1 MPTGFRNLSTGLFKC
16 YSSAGPG
23 SLGEIPEGYEE
34 VPLQGPLTSDQ
45 VEPIPLTEAQ
55 QMEAIFRDL
64 PVELRNLFANDRSMI
79 KACLDLNPIDWE
91 LIEHRIQSIP
101 IPVEHPE
108 LASLKTALLALIPR
122 EE

>member
-1 MPTGFRNLSTGLFKC
+1 MPIGFRNQTTGLFKG
-16 YSSAGPG
+16 YSSGGPG
-23 SLGEIPEGYEE
+23 CLGAVPEGYEE
-34 VPLQGPLTSDQ
+34 VLLDGPLTPEQ
-45 VEPIPLTEAQ
+45 VEPLPPTVAQ
-55 QMEAIFRDL
+55 QMDAIFRDL

-79 KACLDLNPIDWE
+79 KACLDLDPIDWE
-91 LIEHRIQSIP
+91 LIEYRIQSIP